1 MDDFKDLDDYE
12 NLNDL
17 YNLDKADGFI
27 RPCFQYF
34 NASLLR
40 GNQLIYK
47 YNFVFFIKF
56 WPHLYQRENSMI
68 KLKFPLLL

>member
-27 RPCFQYF
+27 HPCIQYF

-40 GNQLIYK
+40 GD
-47 YNFVFFIKF
+47 
-56 WPHLYQRENSMI
+56 
-68 KLKFPLLL
+68 